1 MLINRIDKTF
11 LVSIDDEYIYVF
23 RVDNLSYAATCGGPL
38 EFRGDSH
45 GGYRR
50 FARLN
55 KYMPITEKEIAE
67 VFAEGKEIIEET
79 EEQNEQ
85 NYYTT

>member
-1 MLINRIDKTF
+1 MIARTDKTF

-55 KYMPITEKEIAE
+55 KYMPITDKEIAE
-67 VFAEGKEIIEET
+67 LFAEGKEIT
-79 EEQNEQ
+79 EEVEQ
-85 NYYTT
+85 KDEQDYYTT